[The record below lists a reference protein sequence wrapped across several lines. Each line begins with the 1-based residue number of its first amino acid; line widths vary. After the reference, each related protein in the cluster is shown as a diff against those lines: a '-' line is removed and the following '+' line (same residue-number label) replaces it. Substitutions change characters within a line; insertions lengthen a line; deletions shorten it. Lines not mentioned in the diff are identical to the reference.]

1 MIDTSKANI
10 YKGIKP
16 WSSLVEGDEGSYL
29 TNCQSNLVIA
39 LHALSLLLYNFIN
52 TTAYCFGPIR
62 AFISPIKYVIFDSSG
77 HGRWVAR
84 FTRWVCNLQFES
96 RQEKM
101 DESEDELINEAN
113 GVINVAS
120 DKLQMHEI
128 GMRPMHNKLRF
139 VISKAPI
146 NYRLSWTTARSTGR

>member
-1 MIDTSKANI
+1 
-10 YKGIKP
+10 
-16 WSSLVEGDEGSYL
+16 
-29 TNCQSNLVIA
+29 
-39 LHALSLLLYNFIN
+39 
-52 TTAYCFGPIR
+52 
-62 AFISPIKYVIFDSSG
+62 
-77 HGRWVAR
+77 
-84 FTRWVCNLQFES
+84 
-96 RQEKM
+96 M

-146 NYRLSWTTARSTGR
+146 NYRLS

>member
-1 MIDTSKANI
+1 MSKYLNHRWWKLNTLNAI
-10 YKGIKP
+10 EPVEWLGKG
-16 WSSLVEGDEGSYL
+16 SVLE
-29 TNCQSNLVIA
+29 T
-39 LHALSLLLYNFIN
+39 
-52 TTAYCFGPIR
+52 
-62 AFISPIKYVIFDSSG
+62 
-77 HGRWVAR
+77 
-84 FTRWVCNLQFES
+84 LQFES

-128 GMRPMHNKLRF
+128 GMRPIHNKLRF

-146 NYRLSWTTARSTGR
+146 NYRLS